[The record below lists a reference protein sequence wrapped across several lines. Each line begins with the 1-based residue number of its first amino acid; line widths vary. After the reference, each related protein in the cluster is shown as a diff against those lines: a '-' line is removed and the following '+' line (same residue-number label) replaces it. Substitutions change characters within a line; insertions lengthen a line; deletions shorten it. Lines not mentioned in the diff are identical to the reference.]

1 MITNIIALAA
11 IALLVAADQIT
22 KLLISSNYEVGETT
36 HVIGGVLDF
45 TYVQNRGAAFGM
57 LSNQRWIFLL
67 LTTAI
72 IIGICW
78 LWVKGFID
86 HITGQISAV
95 LIVAGGIGNMIDRLA
110 MGYVVD
116 FIDVNPLFDF
126 AVFNVADCCVTVG
139 AAIMAVYVLF
149 FLDENKLNRAMKR
162 SRKAVALEEADS
174 EDNSVKDAGSVKM
187 TDGPEDK

>member
-1 MITNIIALAA
+1 MITTLIALAA
-11 IALLVAADQIT
+11 VALLVAADQIT
-22 KLLISSNYEVGETT
+22 KFLIASRFELGESVR
-36 HVIGGVLDF
+36 VIPGLLDF

-72 IIGICW
+72 IIGIGW
-78 LWVKGFID
+78 LWWKGFID
-86 HITGQISAV
+86 HITGRISAV

-116 FIDVNPLFDF
+116 FIDVSPLFDF

-139 AAIMAVYVLF
+139 AVVMAVYVLF
-149 FLDENKLNRAMKR
+149 FFDEKKFSFKKAGAPAAEEDSAADDDNKT
-162 SRKAVALEEADS
+162 D
-174 EDNSVKDAGSVKM
+174 DA
-187 TDGPEDK
+187 